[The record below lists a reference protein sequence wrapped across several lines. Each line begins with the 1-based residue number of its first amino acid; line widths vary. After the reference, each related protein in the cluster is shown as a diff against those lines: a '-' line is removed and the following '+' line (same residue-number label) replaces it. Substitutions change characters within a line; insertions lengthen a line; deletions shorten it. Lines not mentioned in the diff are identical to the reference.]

1 MGDFLRKYIIS
12 IILIACL
19 LIMIFY
25 TKPKDKNVIKV
36 AEVAHSIFYAPFYV
50 AIHNGYFEEE
60 GLDIE
65 LTLASGA
72 DKVASS
78 VLSGDVDIG
87 FCGSEATIYIYNSD
101 EKDYLVNFAGLT
113 KKDGSF
119 IVSRKKISNFKLKN
133 LKNKTIIGGRAGGM
147 PVLML
152 SYALNKAKIE
162 NVNIDTSIAFSA
174 MDGAF
179 IGGYG
184 DFVTLFE
191 PNALN
196 IEKQGLGYVVSS
208 VGEIS
213 TTVPYTTFNARKS
226 YIDENKEIINKFKKA
241 IEKGLN
247 YVHSNPSNEIAE
259 IVIKEFNDVS
269 LEDMTKIIDRYKKI
283 DAWYKDSNIPE
294 KDFNNMATILNN
306 DELKIDYLKL
316 VK

>member
-1 MGDFLRKYIIS
+1 LKKYFIS
-12 IILIACL
+12 FVLIFCL
-19 LIMIFY
+19 LFISFY
-25 TKPKDKNVIKV
+25 NNPKEKDTIKV

-60 GLDIE
+60 GLNIE

-72 DKVASS
+72 DKVTAS

-87 FCGSEATIYIYNSD
+87 FCGSEATIYIYNSN
-101 EKDYLVNFAGLT
+101 EKDYLINFAGLT

-119 IVSRKKISNFKLKN
+119 IVSRKKIKNFKLEN
-133 LKNKTIIGGRAGGM
+133 LEDKTIIGGRTGGM
-147 PVLML
+147 PALML
-152 SYALNKAKIE
+152 SNAINKKKIK

-196 IEKQGLGYVVSS
+196 IEKQGLGYVVAS

-226 YIDENKEIINKFKKA
+226 YINENKDTINKFKNA
-241 IEKGLN
+241 INKGLN
-247 YVHSNPSNEIAE
+247 YVHNNSSKEIAK
-259 IVIKEFNDVS
+259 IVMKEFNDIS

-294 KDFNNMATILNN
+294 KDLSNMSSILN
-306 DELKIDYLKL
+306 DKELKIDYSKL

>member
-1 MGDFLRKYIIS
+1 LKKYFIS
-12 IILIACL
+12 FVLIFCL
-19 LIMIFY
+19 LVISFY
-25 TKPKDKNVIKV
+25 NNPKEKDTIKV

-60 GLDIE
+60 GLNIE

-72 DKVASS
+72 DKVTAS

-87 FCGSEATIYIYNSD
+87 FCGSEATIYIYNSN
-101 EKDYLVNFAGLT
+101 EKDYLINFAGLT

-119 IVSRKKISNFKLKN
+119 IVSRKKIKNFKLEN
-133 LKNKTIIGGRAGGM
+133 LEDKTIIGGRTGGM
-147 PVLML
+147 PALML
-152 SYALNKAKIE
+152 SNAINKKKIK

-196 IEKQGLGYVVSS
+196 IEKQGLGYVVAS

-226 YIDENKEIINKFKKA
+226 YINENKDTINKFKNA
-241 IEKGLN
+241 INKGLN
-247 YVHSNPSNEIAE
+247 YVHNNSSKEIAK
-259 IVIKEFNDVS
+259 IVMKEFNDIS

-294 KDFNNMATILNN
+294 KDLSNMSSILN
-306 DELKIDYLKL
+306 DKELKIDYSKL